1 MLLILD
7 KIWCLPRLYPSI
19 AASTIVM
26 QMAAGQ
32 ISTIA
37 LWEETDDA
45 SRTGLA
51 GVVNGITTGMLQ
63 DL

>member
-1 MLLILD
+1 
-7 KIWCLPRLYPSI
+7 
-19 AASTIVM
+19 M